1 MAKPSQLYDLI
12 EERLQDET
20 LAQYVAANYA
30 AMGWRGM
37 ERDLRERTGI
47 SISYNTLRA
56 WFADRI
62 TVEVKVAS

>member
-12 EERLQDET
+12 EERLRDET
-20 LAQYVAANYA
+20 LAEYVARNYA
-30 AMGWRGM
+30 AMGWRAM
-37 ERDLRERTGI
+37 ARDLHRRTGI

>member
-12 EERLQDET
+12 EERLGGPT
-20 LAQYVAANYA
+20 LAEYVAANYA
-30 AMGWRGM
+30 EMGWRAM
-37 ERDLRERTGI
+37 ARDLHRKTGI

-62 TVEVKVAS
+62 TVEVKIAS